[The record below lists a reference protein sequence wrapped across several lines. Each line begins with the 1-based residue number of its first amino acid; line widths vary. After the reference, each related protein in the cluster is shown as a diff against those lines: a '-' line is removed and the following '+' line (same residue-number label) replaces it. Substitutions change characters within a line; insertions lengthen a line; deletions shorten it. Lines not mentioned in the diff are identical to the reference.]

1 MKRSVLLAALLV
13 CCCALLLTVT
23 ETTEAARLGGGRSFG
38 RQAVY
43 EHTRT
48 RPVLKPPQADRARPL
63 TRTGHSS
70 NSPLPALPGPPF
82 RRHGRLMGGLLAGT
96 LIGSLLSGH
105 GFAGRAAL
113 WISSFSACSS
123 ILV

>member
-38 RQAVY
+38 RQARY

-48 RPVLKPPQADRARPL
+48 RP
-63 TRTGHSS
+63 SS
-70 NSPLPALPGPPF
+70 NRPKQTGPG
-82 RRHGRLMGGLLAGT
+82 R
-96 LIGSLLSGH
+96 
-105 GFAGRAAL
+105 
-113 WISSFSACSS
+113 
-123 ILV
+123 